1 MTQLLRDGKNT
12 LIPPSPLRERGLGG
26 EGKPQERLT
35 ISVDLH
41 QRMIECARDFRKIPT
56 PSEALLW
63 QALRNRQVAGYK
75 FRRQQPI
82 GAFVVDFFCAE
93 HNLIVEADGAIHA
106 TQIERDQERQ
116 HLLECCGYQFLRF
129 TATQIE
135 QNLTT
140 VITTLNS
147 FLLSPSPLEGEGLG
161 VRGKAKL
168 EKAGQIHHAQ

>member
-1 MTQLLRDGKNT
+1 MKHTLGDGKNT
-12 LIPPSPLRERGLGG
+12 PIPPRPLRERGLGG
-26 EGKPQERLT
+26 EGSLRLP
-35 ISVDLH
+35 IPPDLH

-140 VITTLNS
+140 VITTIQSL
-147 FLLSPSPLEGEGLG
+147 LLSPSPLEGEGLG

>member
-1 MTQLLRDGKNT
+1 MKHTLRDGKNT
-12 LIPPSPLRERGLGG
+12 LTPPRPLRERGAGG

-41 QRMIECARDFRKIPT
+41 QRMLECARDFRKIPT
-56 PSEALLW
+56 PSEAILW
-63 QALRNRQVAGYK
+63 QTLRNRQIAGYK

-93 HNLIVEADGAIHA
+93 KNLIVEVDGAIHA

-129 TATQIE
+129 TATQVE
-135 QNLTT
+135 QNLKVVTT
-140 VITTLNS
+140 IRTH
-147 FLLSPSPLEGEGLG
+147 LLSPSPLEGEGLG
-161 VRGKAKL
+161 VRGTP
-168 EKAGQIHHAQ
+168 EAQYA

>member
-1 MTQLLRDGKNT
+1 MKHSHSDGKNT
-12 LIPPSPLRERGLGG
+12 PIPPRPLRERGLGG

-129 TATQIE
+129 TATEIE

-140 VITTLNS
+140 VITTLQS
-147 FLLSPSPLEGEGLG
+147 LLLSPSPLEGEGLG